1 MVDITCI
8 ILTAVLTSLF
18 VLFFTRP
25 VSHVTRLQKILNG
38 QASGC
43 WYCGHVKNT
52 CIRDIWLVCESD
64 GIKVKVVLDGFDE
77 WITVISENKCYN
89 IDGSPSLISHTI
101 NIRNLPMGGLVYFD
115 GAIPSTEIKER

>member
-1 MVDITCI
+1 MTEIVWI
-8 ILTAVLTSLF
+8 ILTVVLTSVL

-25 VSHVTRLQKILNG
+25 VK
-38 QASGC
+38 
-43 WYCGHVKNT
+43 HVKNN

-77 WITVISENKCYN
+77 WITVISENKCYD

-101 NIRNLPMGGLVYFD
+101 NIRNLPTGGLVYFD
-115 GAIPSTEIKER
+115 GAIPSTEVKER